1 MALGNKSEVLAEVGA
16 RHAVAKWSAPVMAR
30 GFTIV
35 PNLLLSH
42 QHALG
47 LSSLHCMLLIH
58 LNAYWWESG
67 RNPYPSKNVLAQRM
81 GISDRQ
87 VQRYVSDLVRAGFLR
102 RHQENIRGKGGRMIV
117 SFDLS
122 GLVEKLKAV
131 AEATA
136 SSPSSDNS

>member
-1 MALGNKSEVLAEVGA
+1 
-16 RHAVAKWSAPVMAR
+16 MAR
-30 GFTIV
+30 GFTII

-58 LNAYWWESG
+58 LTTYWWESD
-67 RNPYPSKNVLAQRM
+67 RNPYPSKSVLAQRM

-87 VQRYVSDLVRAGFLR
+87 VQRYVSDLVQAGFIR
-102 RHQENIRGKGGRMIV
+102 RQRESIRGKGGRMIV

-122 GLVEKLKAV
+122 GLVERLKTI
-131 AEATA
+131 ATLETNQPA
-136 SSPSSDNS
+136 TSS